1 MNKYESINPYTQK
14 RLERFEYHSLSAI
27 QERLKGMQAARK
39 SADFFKDLNI
49 RAKAVAKM
57 GELLLAQKEALAT
70 LITLEM
76 GKPYAQAIAE
86 IEKSASVCAY
96 YSADKVLEWLQ
107 PNHLLSTNPTLLKAQ
122 IHYQPL
128 GILLQIMPWN
138 FPFWQVFRFAAPA
151 MLAGNSIILKHATNV
166 PQCAL
171 AIEKIMQEA
180 LGSEHIFINVFA
192 SNESI
197 AELAKERAIQGFSF
211 TGSNRTGAII
221 GEMAGRNL
229 KKSVLELGGS
239 DAFIV
244 LEDANLK
251 TVIDNAV
258 QARLQ
263 NNGQTCIASKRF
275 IVHESLYKKF
285 VEGVAAEVKKLKIGD
300 PFDTNN
306 FLSVLARPDLA
317 ENLDKQIN
325 KSITKGAKVALR
337 GGRSLYNNCAYKPAV
352 LFDMPLDAPCAVEET
367 FGPAFAIF
375 KSKSDAESIEIANS
389 SIFGLG
395 GSVWSEDFEHAKKVA
410 LALETGAV
418 GLNHILRSDPRLP
431 FGGVKDSGYGCEL
444 GQEGLFEFVNIKTLN
459 Y

>member
-1 MNKYESINPYTQK
+1 MMKYESINPYTQE
-14 RLERFEYHSLSAI
+14 RLERFEYDSLASI
-27 QERLKGMQAARK
+27 QIKLENMQVERKHAP
-39 SADFFKDLNI
+39 FFKDLNM
-49 RAKAVAKM
+49 RARAIAKM
-57 GELLLAQKEALAT
+57 GELLLAEKANLAT

-96 YSADKVLEWLQ
+96 YSSDKVLEWLQ

-128 GILLQIMPWN
+128 GVLLQIMPWN

-151 MLAGNSIILKHATNV
+151 ILAGNSIILKHATNV

-171 AIEKIMQEA
+171 AIEKIIHEA

-192 SNESI
+192 NNESI
-197 AELAKERAIQGFSF
+197 AALAKERAIQGFSF

-221 GEMAGRNL
+221 GELAGKNL

-244 LEDANLK
+244 LEDADLK
-251 TVIDNAV
+251 TVIHNAV

-263 NNGQTCIASKRF
+263 NNGQTCIAAKRF

-285 VEGVAAEVKKLKIGD
+285 VEGVTAEVSKLKIGD
-300 PFDTNN
+300 PFNNDN
-306 FLSVLARPDLA
+306 FLSVLARQDLA
-317 ENLDKQIN
+317 ENLDKQVN
-325 KSITKGAKVALR
+325 KSIFKGAQVALR
-337 GGRSLYNNCAYKPAV
+337 GGRNLNNPCTYKPTV
-352 LFDMPLDAPCAVEET
+352 LYDVPLDAPCAVEET

-375 KSKSDAESIEIANS
+375 KSKSDAQSIEIANS

-431 FGGVKDSGYGCEL
+431 FGGVKDSGYGTEL
-444 GQEGLFEFVNIKTLN
+444 GQEGLFEFINIKTLN